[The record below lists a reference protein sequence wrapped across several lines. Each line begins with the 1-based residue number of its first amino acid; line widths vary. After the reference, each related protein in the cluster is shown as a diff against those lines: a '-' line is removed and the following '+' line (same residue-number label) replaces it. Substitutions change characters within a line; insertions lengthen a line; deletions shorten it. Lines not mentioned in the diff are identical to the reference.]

1 MKPELKLVE
10 DTGSELITE
19 FEPQPQQ
26 AEMPFAMVDGEPMT
40 EMPKDLYIPPDAL
53 QVFLEAFEGPLD
65 LLLYLI
71 RRQNL
76 DILDIPIAEITK
88 QYMKYIEVMAE
99 MQLELAGEY
108 LLMAAMLA
116 EIKSRMLLPRVKT
129 EDGLD
134 ETDPRAELVR
144 RLQEYERFKKAAEDI
159 DKLQRMERDTVA
171 ASAELV
177 ERKVVKI
184 VPEVTLQEMLLAF
197 RDVVARSN
205 MFAHHH
211 VQRERLS
218 VRQRMS
224 DILGT
229 LKQNAWIEFVH
240 LFQPEEGR
248 MGVSVT
254 FVAVLELMR
263 EGLIEIVQAEVY
275 GPLHVRPAS
284 GGKHLSVV
292 TAEAAN
298 DADLSTTADEENIA
312 ALAQPAQPD
321 ENQEW
326 DPELDAPD
334 ANAVDDE
341 AATATEIIDSSGL
354 EQVVSTESQNESAS
368 TETGLSVVD
377 SVAVAAAAL
386 DAVIV
391 TDSALA
397 SQLDNEKTVDSA
409 AHLAIDR
416 EAVAESQKAS
426 SESSADSRVEQD
438 L

>member
-10 DTGSELITE
+10 DTGSELISE
-19 FEPQPQQ
+19 FEQAPQQ
-26 AEMPFAMVDGEPMT
+26 GEMPFAMVDGEPMT
-40 EMPKDLYIPPDAL
+40 QMPRDLYIPPDAL

-76 DILDIPIAEITK
+76 NILDIPIAEITK

-116 EIKSRMLLPRVKT
+116 EIKSRMLLPRVKS
-129 EDGLD
+129 EDGQ
-134 ETDPRAELVR
+134 EEMDPRAELVR

-159 DKLQRMERDTVA
+159 DKLKRMDRDTMP

-177 ERKVVKI
+177 ERKVIKT
-184 VPEVTLQEMLLAF
+184 VPQVTLQEMLLAF
-197 RDVVARSN
+197 RDVVSRSN

-224 DILGT
+224 DILGA
-229 LKQNAWIEFVH
+229 LKQNAWVEFVH

-254 FVAVLELMR
+254 FSAILELMR

-275 GPLHVRPAS
+275 GPLHIRPAS

-292 TAEAAN
+292 AEAAN
-298 DADLSTTADEENIA
+298 DAALSENADEENIA

-326 DPELDAPD
+326 DPDAEAD
-334 ANAVDDE
+334 AE
-341 AATATEIIDSSGL
+341 ADAEPEATAITPAIEASDD
-354 EQVVSTESQNESAS
+354 TAAS
-368 TETGLSVVD
+368 TTATAIS
-377 SVAVAAAAL
+377 L
-386 DAVIV
+386 DILQDGQQAE
-391 TDSALA
+391 
-397 SQLDNEKTVDSA
+397 Q
-409 AHLAIDR
+409 IDVSIDQR
-416 EAVAESQKAS
+416 PDERDPS
-426 SESSADSRVEQD
+426 